1 MEIARD
7 GRCVGTSNLNWGEIE
22 AFARQYVTQKTAAG
36 RYVKA
41 EDMLK
46 PKPTYDL
53 LEGKET
59 VP

>member
-1 MEIARD
+1 MEIAND
-7 GRCVGTSNLNWGEIE
+7 GKCVGTSELDWGRIE

-36 RYVKA
+36 RYVEA

-59 VP
+59 VA